1 MPRRKI
7 ARGIF
12 QSTRMATKR
21 DYYDILGISKSASDE
36 EIKKSYRKLALE
48 WHPDR
53 NKAAN
58 ANEKFKEINEAY
70 AVLSSKEKRATYD
83 QFGSA
88 AFSPG
93 AGQAGGQGPFGGGFR
108 QGPFTYTYSTSGG
121 MPFGDEFIDPF
132 EIFEQFFG
140 GGAGFASGRQRA
152 RRDVYEI
159 SISLEDAIKGVTKE
173 VVLPRGRAGEGSEKK
188 TIKIPAG
195 VDTGS
200 RIRFDEFD
208 IVVDVKK
215 DRTFQRQ
222 GDDLIKEHELSY
234 IKAALGGVEEIE
246 TIDGLIKIH
255 IQPGT
260 QPGTLIR
267 LRGKGMP
274 HIRSGGRG
282 DLYVKIQIRI
292 PTHLTRRQKELLS
305 ELERE

>member
-1 MPRRKI
+1 
-7 ARGIF
+7 
-12 QSTRMATKR
+12 MATKR
-21 DYYDILGISKSASDE
+21 DYYDILGVGKQASDE
-36 EIKKSYRKLALE
+36 EVKKSYRKLALE

-83 QFGSA
+83 QFGAA
-88 AFSPG
+88 AFSPE

-108 QGPFTYTYSTSGG
+108 QGPFSYTYSTSGG

-140 GGAGFASGRQRA
+140 GGAGFAGGRQRA

-159 SISLEDAIKGVTKE
+159 SISLEDAIKGVTKD
-173 VVLPRGRAGEGSEKK
+173 VMLPRGRAGEGSEKK

-215 DRTFQRQ
+215 DRRFHRE
-222 GDDLIKEHELSY
+222 GDDLVVEQNISY
-234 IKAALGGVEEIE
+234 AKAALGGVQDITLIE
-246 TIDGLIKIH
+246 GSVKIH

-267 LRGKGMP
+267 IKGKGAP
-274 HIRSGGRG
+274 HVRSGGRG
-282 DLYVKIQIRI
+282 DLYIKIQIHI
-292 PTHLTRRQKELLS
+292 PTHLTSRQKELLG
-305 ELERE
+305 ELEHE